1 MANVLI
7 IDDDQ
12 ALCMLLGKMTKQL
25 GYNATCALTL
35 AEGMKE
41 VHSGI
46 FDIVL
51 LDVQMPDGD
60 GLKFLPEIRDFELPP
75 EVIIMTGAGHPD
87 GAELAIRNGAWD
99 YLSKPLDFNT
109 IKLHL
114 DRALQYRASV
124 KQSRQQSAPLQLEGI
139 IGNSRQIR
147 GCFDILAQAA
157 RGDANVLLTGETGT
171 GKELFARAIH
181 ENSSR
186 AGGNLVVVDCA
197 AMPETLVESSLFGY
211 VKGAFTGA
219 DKPEEGLIK
228 QADGGTLF
236 LDEIGELG
244 LSLQKNFLRVLQEK
258 KYRPVGGKEEMISDF
273 RLIVATN
280 RDLEQMVLNGEFRK
294 DLLYRLRSMA
304 LEIPP
309 LRERI
314 DDIRDLAIFHA
325 NQICRRYKLEPKG
338 FAADFLDAL
347 TIYQW
352 PGNVRELVNALD
364 GAISVAGTEP
374 ILFFKHLPDN
384 IRIEVARS
392 SVVFEDKITGRLNQ
406 LATEP
411 VSGLSHNYKEFRE
424 SVLKGP
430 EKEYLQ
436 DLMFQTK
443 GHIKEACRI
452 SGLSRTHLYNLM
464 KKHDVSRLGW
474 SSDK

>member
-1 MANVLI
+1 LTNILI

-12 ALCMLLGKMTKQL
+12 ALCKLLGKMIQQL
-25 GYNATCALTL
+25 DYNATCVLTL
-35 AEGMKE
+35 AEGLKE

-46 FDIVL
+46 FDVVL

-60 GLKFLPEIRDFELPP
+60 GLKFLPEIKDIEFPP

-124 KQSRQQSAPLQLEGI
+124 KQSRQHSKPLKLEGI

-147 GCFDILAQAA
+147 GCFDIMAQAA

-186 AGGNLVVVDCA
+186 AGSNLVVVDCA

-211 VKGAFTGA
+211 EKGAFTGA
-219 DKPEEGLIK
+219 DKSAEGLIK
-228 QADGGTLF
+228 QADSGTLF

-244 LSLQKNFLRVLQEK
+244 LSMQKNFLRVLQEK
-258 KYRPVGGKEEMISDF
+258 KYRPVGGKEEVTSDF

-280 RDLEQMVLNGEFRK
+280 RDLEQMVLDGEFRK
-294 DLLYRLRSMA
+294 DLLYRLRSMV
-304 LEIPP
+304 LEIPS
-309 LRERI
+309 LRERV
-314 DDIRDLAIFHA
+314 DDIKDMALFHV
-325 NQICRRYKLEPKG
+325 NQICQRYKQEPKG

-352 PGNVRELVNALD
+352 PGNVRELMNALE
-364 GAISVAGTEP
+364 GAISEAGTEP

-392 SVVFEDKITGRLNQ
+392 SVIFEDKVTGQ
-406 LATEP
+406 SSQPSTEQAY
-411 VSGLSHNYKEFRE
+411 GLPHNYKEFRE

-430 EKEYLQ
+430 ERKYLQ

-443 GHIKEACRI
+443 GNIKEACRI

-474 SSDK
+474 SSEK